1 MGWLKWES
9 GTSVEPESAGMT
21 KEREIGMLQNNPEKD
36 PLTEKLI
43 DSGIAYK
50 GSFLQVHKDTV
61 KTPDGVVTTREYLHH
76 PGASMIIPMFEDGTV
91 ILERQYRHPLRRSF
105 LEFPAG
111 KLNPGES
118 PFNCAKRELTEE
130 TGYEAKV
137 WKKLGRF
144 NNAITVF
151 YAGDLQYVGQ
161 NLDAGEVLDIIK
173 VSFSEVLEQCLNG
186 EITDVKTIVGAFWL
200 ENFLKTQK
208 KSK

>member
-1 MGWLKWES
+1 
-9 GTSVEPESAGMT
+9 MT
-21 KEREIGMLQNNPEKD
+21 KEREICMLQNDPEKD
-36 PLTEKLI
+36 PLAEKLI

-50 GSFLQVHKDTV
+50 GSFLQLHKDTV

-118 PFNCAKRELTEE
+118 PFNCAKRELMEE

-144 NNAITVF
+144 NNAIGYSDEEITVF

-161 NLDAGEVLDIIK
+161 NLDAGEVLDVIK
-173 VSFSEVLEQCLNG
+173 MPFSEVLKQCLNG

-200 ENFLKTQK
+200 QNFLSTQK
-208 KSK
+208 ETEK

>member
-1 MGWLKWES
+1 M
-9 GTSVEPESAGMT
+9 
-21 KEREIGMLQNNPEKD
+21 N
-36 PLTEKLI
+36 
-43 DSGIAYK
+43 
-50 GSFLQVHKDTV
+50 F
-61 KTPDGVVTTREYLHH
+61 
-76 PGASMIIPMFEDGTV
+76 
-91 ILERQYRHPLRRSF
+91 
-105 LEFPAG
+105 
-111 KLNPGES
+111 
-118 PFNCAKRELTEE
+118 
-130 TGYEAKV
+130 

-144 NNAITVF
+144 NNAIGYSDEEITVF

>member
-1 MGWLKWES
+1 
-9 GTSVEPESAGMT
+9 MT

-118 PFNCAKRELTEE
+118 PFNCANSRKKRVTKPRS
-130 TGYEAKV
+130 GKNSAASIM
-137 WKKLGRF
+137 RS
-144 NNAITVF
+144 
-151 YAGDLQYVGQ
+151 
-161 NLDAGEVLDIIK
+161 DIPMRRSL
-173 VSFSEVLEQCLNG
+173 SFTP
-186 EITDVKTIVGAFWL
+186 EIYSMSDKI
-200 ENFLKTQK
+200 
-208 KSK
+208 

>member
-1 MGWLKWES
+1 
-9 GTSVEPESAGMT
+9 
-21 KEREIGMLQNNPEKD
+21 MLQNNPEND
-36 PLTEKLI
+36 PLAEKLI

-50 GSFLQVHKDTV
+50 GSFLQLHKDTV

-111 KLNPGES
+111 KLNPAES
-118 PFNCAKRELTEE
+118 PFNCAKRELMEE
-130 TGYEAKV
+130 TGYEAQI

-144 NNAITVF
+144 NNAIGYSDEEITVF
-151 YAGDLQYVGQ
+151 YAGDLKYVEQ
-161 NLDAGEVLDIIK
+161 HLDAGEVLDIIK
-173 VSFSEVLEQCLNG
+173 MPFSEVLKQCLNG

-200 ENFLKTQK
+200 QNYLSTQK
-208 KSK
+208 EAER